1 MATAK
6 TKSVWFCKEC
16 GNESPKWMGRC
27 PACGEWNTMVE
38 ETVATGKKMTAVTVP
53 GASHKPL
60 KLSEIDSAR
69 EQRISLNNAEVD
81 RILGGGLVEGSLVL
95 IGGEPGIGKSTLSL
109 QIPLN
114 CPALKTL
121 YVTGE
126 ESARQVKLR
135 ASRIGGDDS
144 GCMIYSETLM
154 ENILEQARA
163 MMPDLMVV
171 DSVQTMFSQNV
182 ESSPGSVTQIKET
195 ASMLLRFAKETG
207 VPVILIGHIT
217 KEGSIAGPKI
227 LEHIVDVVLQFE
239 GDNRGTYRLLRSIKN
254 RFGSTSELAVFEMTG
269 KGLREVSNPSEML
282 IPMHEEGLSGVAVS
296 AMLDG
301 TRPFLIEVQS
311 LVSSAAY
318 GTPQRSA
325 TGFDVRRL
333 NMLLAVLEKRAGF
346 KLGVKDVFLNMA
358 GGLKVSDPACD
369 LAVISAVLSS
379 NFDFAIPSDICFA
392 GEIGLSGEVRPVA
405 QTDRRIIEAARLGFK
420 KIYVSSYSS
429 LEGVGNAAIEVVKVL
444 FFLFFAFC
452 EYGGA
457 TSTPLDTSLLFL
469 FAFSCLSCHSRTSH
483 DVTHKHLSDCYHLAF
498 CRSFLVLEQCD
509 VLVYLLCS
517 TCLVSLPFLLRS
529 MRRYNSVFVALAF
542 FYFSTARCF

>member
-1 MATAK
+1 MPAVK
-6 TKSVWFCKEC
+6 TKTVWFCKSC

-38 ETVATGKKMTAVTVP
+38 ETVATGKKASVADRVP
-53 GASHKPL
+53 GAGQKPL
-60 KLSEIDSAR
+60 PLSEIDSSV
-69 EQRISLNNAEVD
+69 ENRISLNNDEVD

-114 CPALKTL
+114 CPNLKTL

-135 ASRIGGDDS
+135 ASRIGGDDAN
-144 GCMIYSETLM
+144 CLIYSETLM
-154 ENILEQARA
+154 ENIIAEAKSI
-163 MMPDLMVV
+163 MPDLMVV

-195 ASMLLRFAKETG
+195 AAMLLRFAKETG

-239 GDNRGTYRLLRSIKN
+239 GDNRGAYRLLRSIKN

-311 LVSSAAY
+311 LVSTAAY

-346 KLGVKDVFLNMA
+346 KLSIKDVFLNMA

-369 LAVISAVLSS
+369 LAVIAAVLSS
-379 NFDFAIPSDICFA
+379 TFDFAIPSDVCFA
-392 GEIGLSGEVRPVA
+392 GEIGLSGEIRPVA

-420 KIYVSSYSS
+420 RVFISSFTALDG
-429 LEGVGNAAIEVVKVL
+429 LEEQGVRGIEVVKVADVPALCRAL
-444 FFLFFAFC
+444 FKA
-452 EYGGA
+452 
-457 TSTPLDTSLLFL
+457 D
-469 FAFSCLSCHSRTSH
+469 
-483 DVTHKHLSDCYHLAF
+483 
-498 CRSFLVLEQCD
+498 
-509 VLVYLLCS
+509 
-517 TCLVSLPFLLRS
+517 
-529 MRRYNSVFVALAF
+529 
-542 FYFSTARCF
+542 

>member
-1 MATAK
+1 
-6 TKSVWFCKEC
+6 
-16 GNESPKWMGRC
+16 
-27 PACGEWNTMVE
+27 MVE
-38 ETVATGKKMTAVTVP
+38 ETVAAGKKSVQASMTVP
-53 GASHKPL
+53 GSSHKPMPL
-60 KLSEIDSAR
+60 AQIDSTQ
-69 EQRISLNNAEVD
+69 ESRISLNNAEVD

-109 QIPLN
+109 QIPLHCAN
-114 CPALKTL
+114 LKTL

-135 ASRIGGDDS
+135 AARIGGDDS

-154 ENILEQARA
+154 ENIIAEARN
-163 MMPDLMVV
+163 MMPDLMIV
-171 DSVQTMFSQNV
+171 DSVQTMYSQAV

-301 TRPFLIEVQS
+301 TRPFLIEVQA

-346 KLGVKDVFLNMA
+346 KLSVKDVFLNMA

-369 LAVISAVLSS
+369 LAVICAVLSS
-379 NFDFAIPSDICFA
+379 NFDFAIPADTCFA
-392 GEIGLSGEVRPVA
+392 GEIGLSGEIRPVA

-420 KIYVSSYSS
+420 RIYVSGFSS
-429 LEGVGNAAIEVVKVL
+429 LEGIEGQGAKGIEVVKV
-444 FFLFFAFC
+444 
-452 EYGGA
+452 
-457 TSTPLDTSLLFL
+457 S
-469 FAFSCLSCHSRTSH
+469 
-483 DVTHKHLSDCYHLAF
+483 DVPAL
-498 CRSFLVLEQCD
+498 CRSLFKG
-509 VLVYLLCS
+509 
-517 TCLVSLPFLLRS
+517 
-529 MRRYNSVFVALAF
+529 
-542 FYFSTARCF
+542 

>member
-1 MATAK
+1 M
-6 TKSVWFCKEC
+6 
-16 GNESPKWMGRC
+16 
-27 PACGEWNTMVE
+27 
-38 ETVATGKKMTAVTVP
+38 ATGKKASSVSVSVP
-53 GASHKPL
+53 GSGHKPL
-60 KLSEIDSAR
+60 PLAEIDSNQ
-69 EQRISLNNAEVD
+69 ENRISLNNAEVD

-109 QIPLN
+109 QLPLN
-114 CPALKTL
+114 CPSLKTL

-126 ESARQVKLR
+126 ESAKQVKLR
-135 ASRIGGDDS
+135 AARIGGDDS

-154 ENILEQARA
+154 ENILAEARS

-239 GDNRGTYRLLRSIKN
+239 GDNRGAYRLLRSIKN

-282 IPMHEEGLSGVAVS
+282 VPMHENGLSGVAVS
-296 AMLDG
+296 AVLDG

-311 LVSSAAY
+311 LVSTAAY

-346 KLGVKDVFLNMA
+346 KLGIKDVFLNMA
-358 GGLKVSDPACD
+358 GGLKVTDPACD
-369 LAVISAVLSS
+369 LAVVCAVLSS
-379 NFDFAIPSDICFA
+379 NFDFAIPSSTCFA
-392 GEIGLSGEVRPVA
+392 GEVGLSGEIRPVA
-405 QTDRRIIEAARLGFK
+405 QTDRRVIEAARLGYR
-420 KIYVSSYSS
+420 KIYVSGFSS
-429 LEGVGNAAIEVVKVL
+429 IEMIPDGIEVIKVADIPAL
-444 FFLFFAFC
+444 
-452 EYGGA
+452 
-457 TSTPLDTSLLFL
+457 
-469 FAFSCLSCHSRTSH
+469 
-483 DVTHKHLSDCYHLAF
+483 
-498 CRSFLVLEQCD
+498 CRSLFKAD
-509 VLVYLLCS
+509 
-517 TCLVSLPFLLRS
+517 
-529 MRRYNSVFVALAF
+529 
-542 FYFSTARCF
+542 

>member
-1 MATAK
+1 
-6 TKSVWFCKEC
+6 
-16 GNESPKWMGRC
+16 
-27 PACGEWNTMVE
+27 MVE
-38 ETVATGKKMTAVTVP
+38 ETVATGKKSQTQQVNVP
-53 GASHKPL
+53 GAGHKPKPL
-60 KLSEIDSAR
+60 ADIDSSV
-69 EQRISLNNAEVD
+69 ESRISLNNGEVD

-109 QIPLN
+109 QIPLH
-114 CPALKTL
+114 CPSLKTL

-144 GCMIYSETLM
+144 NCMIYSETLM
-154 ENILEQARA
+154 ENIIAEARA
-163 MMPDLMVV
+163 MMPDLMIV

-195 ASMLLRFAKETG
+195 AAMLLRFAKETG

-239 GDNRGTYRLLRSIKN
+239 GDNRGAYRLLRSIKN

-282 IPMHEEGLSGVAVS
+282 IPMHDDGLSGVTVS

-301 TRPFLIEVQS
+301 TRPFLIEIQA

-325 TGFDVRRL
+325 TGFDVRRM

-346 KLGVKDVFLNMA
+346 KLSVKDVFLNMA
-358 GGLKVSDPACD
+358 GGLKVNDPACD

-379 NFDFAIPSDICFA
+379 NFDMPVPSDVCFC
-392 GEIGLSGEVRPVA
+392 GEVGLSGEIRPVA
-405 QTDRRIIEAARLGFK
+405 QTERRIIEASRIGFK
-420 KIYVSSYSS
+420 RIFISSFTS
-429 LEGVGNAAIEVVKVL
+429 LEGLEALPKAGIEIVKVADVPELCRKL
-444 FFLFFAFC
+444 FK
-452 EYGGA
+452 G
-457 TSTPLDTSLLFL
+457 
-469 FAFSCLSCHSRTSH
+469 
-483 DVTHKHLSDCYHLAF
+483 
-498 CRSFLVLEQCD
+498 
-509 VLVYLLCS
+509 
-517 TCLVSLPFLLRS
+517 
-529 MRRYNSVFVALAF
+529 N
-542 FYFSTARCF
+542 

>member
-1 MATAK
+1 
-6 TKSVWFCKEC
+6 
-16 GNESPKWMGRC
+16 MGRC

-38 ETVATGKKMTAVTVP
+38 ETVATGKKTGVQSVTVP
-53 GASHKPL
+53 GAGHKPMS
-60 KLSEIDSAR
+60 LSEIDSSQENR
-69 EQRISLNNAEVD
+69 VSLNNAEVD

-114 CPALKTL
+114 CPSLKTL

-126 ESARQVKLR
+126 ESAKQVKLR
-135 ASRIGGDDS
+135 AARIGGDDS
-144 GCMIYSETLM
+144 GCLIYSETMM
-154 ENILEQARA
+154 ENILAQARSI
-163 MMPDLMVV
+163 MPDLMVV

-182 ESSPGSVTQIKET
+182 ESSPGSVTQIRET
-195 ASMLLRFAKETG
+195 AAMLLRFAKETG

-217 KEGSIAGPKI
+217 KEGSIAGPKV

-239 GDNRGTYRLLRSIKN
+239 GDNRGSYRLLRSIKN

-311 LVSSAAY
+311 LVSTAAY

-369 LAVISAVLSS
+369 LAVVSAVLSS
-379 NFDFAIPSDICFA
+379 NFDFAIPSDVCFA
-392 GEIGLSGEVRPVA
+392 GEVGLSGEVRPVA
-405 QTDRRIIEAARLGFK
+405 QTDRRIIEAARLGFR
-420 KIYVSSYSS
+420 KIYVSSFSS
-429 LEGVGNAAIEVVKVL
+429 LENLPDGIEVVKV
-444 FFLFFAFC
+444 
-452 EYGGA
+452 
-457 TSTPLDTSLLFL
+457 
-469 FAFSCLSCHSRTSH
+469 
-483 DVTHKHLSDCYHLAF
+483 SDIPAL
-498 CRSFLVLEQCD
+498 CRSLFKG
-509 VLVYLLCS
+509 
-517 TCLVSLPFLLRS
+517 
-529 MRRYNSVFVALAF
+529 N
-542 FYFSTARCF
+542 

>member
-1 MATAK
+1 MAK
-6 TKSVWFCKEC
+6 VKSVWFCKSC
-16 GNESPKWMGRC
+16 GNESSKWMGRC

-38 ETVATGKKMTAVTVP
+38 ETVATGKKGAVQDMRVP
-53 GASHKPL
+53 GLSHKPVP
-60 KLSEIDSAR
+60 LSEIDSTHENR
-69 EQRISLNNAEVD
+69 VSLNNSEVD

-109 QIPLN
+109 QIPLF
-114 CPALKTL
+114 CPSLKTL

-126 ESARQVKLR
+126 ESAKQVKLR
-135 ASRIGGDDS
+135 ASRLGGDDTN
-144 GCMIYSETLM
+144 CMIYSETLM
-154 ENILEQARA
+154 ENIIEEARA
-163 MMPDLMVV
+163 ISPDLVVV

-195 ASMLLRFAKETG
+195 AAMLLRFAKETG
-207 VPVILIGHIT
+207 IPVILIGHIT

-239 GDNRGTYRLLRSIKN
+239 GDNRGSYRLLRSIKN

-269 KGLREVSNPSEML
+269 KGLREVTNPSEML

-301 TRPFLIEVQS
+301 TRPFLIEVQA

-346 KLGVKDVFLNMA
+346 KLNVKDVFLNMA

-369 LAVISAVLSS
+369 LAVICAVLSS
-379 NFDFAIPSDICFA
+379 NFDFAIPSDVCFA
-392 GEIGLSGEVRPVA
+392 GEVGLSGEIRPVS
-405 QTDRRIIEAARLGFK
+405 QTDRRVVEAARLGFR
-420 KIYVSSYSS
+420 KIYVSSYNA
-429 LEGVGNAAIEVVKVL
+429 LENLPKGIEVVKVADVPSLCRTL
-444 FFLFFAFC
+444 FK
-452 EYGGA
+452 G
-457 TSTPLDTSLLFL
+457 
-469 FAFSCLSCHSRTSH
+469 
-483 DVTHKHLSDCYHLAF
+483 
-498 CRSFLVLEQCD
+498 
-509 VLVYLLCS
+509 
-517 TCLVSLPFLLRS
+517 
-529 MRRYNSVFVALAF
+529 
-542 FYFSTARCF
+542 

>member
-1 MATAK
+1 
-6 TKSVWFCKEC
+6 
-16 GNESPKWMGRC
+16 MGRC

-38 ETVATGKKMTAVTVP
+38 ETVATGKKVPVSSVSVP
-53 GASHKPL
+53 GSGQKPMPL
-60 KLSEIDSAR
+60 AEIDSSH

-109 QIPLN
+109 QLPLN
-114 CPALKTL
+114 CPKLKTL

-135 ASRIGGDDS
+135 AARIGGDDS

-154 ENILEQARA
+154 ENIIAEARS

-171 DSVQTMFSQNV
+171 DSVQTMFSQNAD
-182 ESSPGSVTQIKET
+182 SSPGSVTQIKET
-195 ASMLLRFAKETG
+195 AAMLLRFAKETG

-239 GDNRGTYRLLRSIKN
+239 GDNRGAYRLLRSIKN

-282 IPMHEEGLSGVAVS
+282 VPMHEEGLSGVAVS

-311 LVSSAAY
+311 LVSTAAY

-346 KLGVKDVFLNMA
+346 KLGIKDVFLNMA
-358 GGLKVSDPACD
+358 GGLKVTDPACD
-369 LAVISAVLSS
+369 LAVVCAVLSS

-392 GEIGLSGEVRPVA
+392 GEVGLSGEIRPVA
-405 QTDRRIIEAARLGFK
+405 QTDRRIIEAARLGYK
-420 KIYVSSYSS
+420 KIYVSGFSNIE
-429 LEGVGNAAIEVVKVL
+429 LVPDGIEVVKVADIPAL
-444 FFLFFAFC
+444 
-452 EYGGA
+452 
-457 TSTPLDTSLLFL
+457 
-469 FAFSCLSCHSRTSH
+469 
-483 DVTHKHLSDCYHLAF
+483 
-498 CRSFLVLEQCD
+498 CRSLFKG
-509 VLVYLLCS
+509 
-517 TCLVSLPFLLRS
+517 
-529 MRRYNSVFVALAF
+529 N
-542 FYFSTARCF
+542 

>member
-1 MATAK
+1 MATLK
-6 TKSVWFCKEC
+6 TKTVWFCKSC
-16 GNESPKWMGRC
+16 GNESSKWMGRC

-38 ETVATGKKMTAVTVP
+38 ETVATGKKAGVQSLSVP
-53 GASHKPL
+53 GAGNKPMP
-60 KLSEIDSAR
+60 LSEIDSNR
-69 EQRISLNNAEVD
+69 ENRISLNNAEVD

-114 CPALKTL
+114 CPSLKTL

-135 ASRIGGDDS
+135 AARIGGDDS
-144 GCMIYSETLM
+144 GCLIYSETLM
-154 ENILEQARA
+154 ENIIAEARSI
-163 MMPDLMVV
+163 MPDLVAV

-195 ASMLLRFAKETG
+195 AAMLLRFAKETG
-207 VPVILIGHIT
+207 IPVILIGHIT

-239 GDNRGTYRLLRSIKN
+239 GDNRGSYRLLRSIKN

-301 TRPFLIEVQS
+301 TRPFLIEVQA
-311 LVSSAAY
+311 LVSTAAY

-369 LAVISAVLSS
+369 LAVVCAVLSS
-379 NFDFAIPSDICFA
+379 NFDFAIPADVCFA
-392 GEIGLSGEVRPVA
+392 GEVGLSGEVRPVA
-405 QTDRRIIEAARLGFK
+405 QTDRRIIEAARLGFR
-420 KIYVSSYSS
+420 KIYVSSFSG
-429 LEGVGNAAIEVVKVL
+429 LENIPDGIEVLKVADIPAL
-444 FFLFFAFC
+444 
-452 EYGGA
+452 
-457 TSTPLDTSLLFL
+457 
-469 FAFSCLSCHSRTSH
+469 
-483 DVTHKHLSDCYHLAF
+483 
-498 CRSFLVLEQCD
+498 CRSLFKG
-509 VLVYLLCS
+509 
-517 TCLVSLPFLLRS
+517 
-529 MRRYNSVFVALAF
+529 N
-542 FYFSTARCF
+542 

>member
-1 MATAK
+1 
-6 TKSVWFCKEC
+6 
-16 GNESPKWMGRC
+16 MGRC

-38 ETVATGKKMTAVTVP
+38 ETVATGKKVGVQSVSVP

-60 KLSEIDSAR
+60 PLSEIDSTQ
-69 EQRISLNNAEVD
+69 ENRISLNNAEMD

-114 CPALKTL
+114 CPSLKTL

-126 ESARQVKLR
+126 ESAKQVKLR
-135 ASRIGGDDS
+135 AARIGGDGS

-154 ENILEQARA
+154 ENIIAEARSI
-163 MMPDLMVV
+163 MPDLMVV
-171 DSVQTMFSQNV
+171 DSVQTMYSQNV

-195 ASMLLRFAKETG
+195 AAMLLRFAKETG

-217 KEGSIAGPKI
+217 KEGSIAGPKV

-239 GDNRGTYRLLRSIKN
+239 GDNRGSYRLLRSIKN

-301 TRPFLIEVQS
+301 TRPFLIEVQA
-311 LVSSAAY
+311 LVSTAAY

-346 KLGVKDVFLNMA
+346 KLGIKDVFLNMA

-369 LAVISAVLSS
+369 LAIVSAVLSS
-379 NFDFAIPSDICFA
+379 NFDFAIPSDVCFA
-392 GEIGLSGEVRPVA
+392 GEVGLSGEVRPVA
-405 QTDRRIIEAARLGFK
+405 QTDRRIIEAARLGFR
-420 KIYVSSYSS
+420 KIYVSNFSG
-429 LEGVGNAAIEVVKVL
+429 LDNIPDGIEVIKV
-444 FFLFFAFC
+444 
-452 EYGGA
+452 
-457 TSTPLDTSLLFL
+457 
-469 FAFSCLSCHSRTSH
+469 
-483 DVTHKHLSDCYHLAF
+483 SDIPAL
-498 CRSFLVLEQCD
+498 CRSLFKG
-509 VLVYLLCS
+509 
-517 TCLVSLPFLLRS
+517 
-529 MRRYNSVFVALAF
+529 N
-542 FYFSTARCF
+542 

>member
-1 MATAK
+1 MAAIRQK
-6 TKSVWFCKEC
+6 TVWFCTSC

-38 ETVATGKKMTAVTVP
+38 EKVATGKQGSARSSSVSVP
-53 GASHKPL
+53 GAGQKPVPL
-60 KLSEIDSAR
+60 AEIDSTA
-69 EQRISLNNAEVD
+69 ENRISLNSSEVD

-109 QIPLN
+109 QIPLHCN
-114 CPALKTL
+114 GIRTL

-135 ASRIGGDDS
+135 AARLGGDDS
-144 GCMIYSETLM
+144 NCLIYSETLM
-154 ENILEQARA
+154 ENILAEARDIS
-163 MMPDLMVV
+163 PDLMIV
-171 DSVQTMFSQNV
+171 DSVQTMYSQAI
-182 ESSPGSVTQIKET
+182 ESSPGSVSQIKET

-207 VPVILIGHIT
+207 VPVLLIGHIT

-282 IPMHEEGLSGVAVS
+282 IPMHGENLSGVAVS

-311 LVSSAAY
+311 LVSTAAY

-346 KLGVKDVFLNMA
+346 RLGVKDVFLNMA
-358 GGLKVSDPACD
+358 GGLRVSDPACD
-369 LAVISAVLSS
+369 LAVVCAVLSS
-379 NFDFAIPSDICFA
+379 NFDFAIPSWTCFA
-392 GEIGLSGEVRPVA
+392 GEVGLSGEIRPVN
-405 QTDRRIIEAARLGFK
+405 QTDRRVLEAQRLGFRQ
-420 KIYVSSYSS
+420 IYVSSFGSAENFPS
-429 LEGVGNAAIEVVKVL
+429 GIEVIRVPDIPAL
-444 FFLFFAFC
+444 
-452 EYGGA
+452 
-457 TSTPLDTSLLFL
+457 
-469 FAFSCLSCHSRTSH
+469 
-483 DVTHKHLSDCYHLAF
+483 
-498 CRSFLVLEQCD
+498 CRSLFKNDNQ
-509 VLVYLLCS
+509 
-517 TCLVSLPFLLRS
+517 
-529 MRRYNSVFVALAF
+529 
-542 FYFSTARCF
+542 

>member
-1 MATAK
+1 MK
-6 TKSVWFCKEC
+6 TKTVWFCKEC
-16 GNESPKWMGRC
+16 GNESPKWMGKC

-38 ETVATGKKMTAVTVP
+38 ETVATGKKQQASVSVP
-53 GASHKPL
+53 SSGHKPIP
-60 KLSEIDSAR
+60 LSHIESAM
-69 EQRISLNNAEVD
+69 ESRISLNNAEVD

-95 IGGEPGIGKSTLSL
+95 VGGEPGIGKSTLSL
-109 QIPLN
+109 QIPLHCAN
-114 CPALKTL
+114 LRTL

-135 ASRIGGDDS
+135 AARIGGDDS
-144 GCMIYSETLM
+144 SCMIYSETLM
-154 ENILEQARA
+154 ENIIREARE
-163 MMPDLMVV
+163 MMPDLMIV

-195 ASMLLRFAKETG
+195 AAMLLRFAKETG
-207 VPVILIGHIT
+207 IPVILIGHIT

-239 GDNRGTYRLLRSIKN
+239 GENRGTYRLLRSIKN

-311 LVSSAAY
+311 LVSTAAY

-369 LAVISAVLSS
+369 LAVVAAVLSS

-392 GEIGLSGEVRPVA
+392 GEVGLSGEIRPVA
-405 QTDRRIIEAARLGFK
+405 QTDRRVIEAARLGFR
-420 KIYVSSYSS
+420 KIYVSGYSS
-429 LEGVGNAAIEVVKVL
+429 LEGLSEQGVKGIEVVKV
-444 FFLFFAFC
+444 
-452 EYGGA
+452 G
-457 TSTPLDTSLLFL
+457 
-469 FAFSCLSCHSRTSH
+469 
-483 DVTHKHLSDCYHLAF
+483 DVPAL
-498 CRSFLVLEQCD
+498 CRSLFKGE
-509 VLVYLLCS
+509 
-517 TCLVSLPFLLRS
+517 
-529 MRRYNSVFVALAF
+529 
-542 FYFSTARCF
+542 

>member
-1 MATAK
+1 MATVK
-6 TKSVWFCKEC
+6 TKTVWFCTSC
-16 GNESPKWMGRC
+16 GNESSKWMGRC

-38 ETVATGKKMTAVTVP
+38 ETVATGKKTGVQSVVVP
-53 GASHKPL
+53 GASHKPMPL
-60 KLSEIDSAR
+60 AEIDSTN
-69 EQRISLNNAEVD
+69 ENRISLNNAEVD

-114 CPALKTL
+114 CPSLKTL

-126 ESARQVKLR
+126 ESAGQVKLR
-135 ASRIGGDDS
+135 AARIGGDDS
-144 GCMIYSETLM
+144 GCLIYSETLM
-154 ENILEQARA
+154 ENIIAEARSI
-163 MMPDLMVV
+163 MPDLMVV
-171 DSVQTMFSQNV
+171 DSVQTMYSQNV

-195 ASMLLRFAKETG
+195 AAMLLRFAKETG

-217 KEGSIAGPKI
+217 KEGSIAGPKV

-239 GDNRGTYRLLRSIKN
+239 GDNRGSYRLLRSIKN

-301 TRPFLIEVQS
+301 TRPFLIEVQA
-311 LVSSAAY
+311 LVSTAAY

-346 KLGVKDVFLNMA
+346 KLGIKDVFLNMA

-369 LAVISAVLSS
+369 LAVVAAVLSS
-379 NFDFAIPSDICFA
+379 NFDFAVPSDVCFA
-392 GEIGLSGEVRPVA
+392 GEVGLSGEVRPVA
-405 QTDRRIIEAARLGFK
+405 QTDRRIIEAARLGFR
-420 KIYVSSYSS
+420 KIYVSNFSS
-429 LEGVGNAAIEVVKVL
+429 LENVPDNIEVVKV
-444 FFLFFAFC
+444 
-452 EYGGA
+452 
-457 TSTPLDTSLLFL
+457 
-469 FAFSCLSCHSRTSH
+469 
-483 DVTHKHLSDCYHLAF
+483 SDIPAL
-498 CRSFLVLEQCD
+498 CRSLFT
-509 VLVYLLCS
+509 S
-517 TCLVSLPFLLRS
+517 
-529 MRRYNSVFVALAF
+529 
-542 FYFSTARCF
+542 

>member
-1 MATAK
+1 MATVK
-6 TKSVWFCKEC
+6 TKTLWFCKSC
-16 GNESPKWMGRC
+16 GNESAKWMGRC

-38 ETVATGKKMTAVTVP
+38 ETVATGKKAGAQSMSVP
-53 GASHKPL
+53 GAGNKPMP
-60 KLSEIDSAR
+60 LSEIDSNR
-69 EQRISLNNAEVD
+69 ENRISLNNAEVD

-114 CPALKTL
+114 CPSLKTL

-135 ASRIGGDDS
+135 AARIGGDDT
-144 GCMIYSETLM
+144 GCLIYSETLM
-154 ENILEQARA
+154 ENIIAEARSI
-163 MMPDLMVV
+163 MPDLVVV

-182 ESSPGSVTQIKET
+182 ESSPGSVTQVRET
-195 ASMLLRFAKETG
+195 AAMLLRFAKETG
-207 VPVILIGHIT
+207 IPVILIGHIT
-217 KEGSIAGPKI
+217 KEGSIAGPKV

-239 GDNRGTYRLLRSIKN
+239 GDNRGSYRLLRSIKN

-301 TRPFLIEVQS
+301 TRPFLIEVQA
-311 LVSSAAY
+311 LVSTAAY

-369 LAVISAVLSS
+369 LAVVCAVLSS
-379 NFDFAIPSDICFA
+379 NFDFAIPSDVCFA
-392 GEIGLSGEVRPVA
+392 GEVGLSGEVRPVA
-405 QTDRRIIEAARLGFK
+405 QTDRRIIEAARLGFR
-420 KIYVSSYSS
+420 KIYVSSFSG
-429 LEGVGNAAIEVVKVL
+429 LENVPDGIEVLKVADIPAL
-444 FFLFFAFC
+444 
-452 EYGGA
+452 
-457 TSTPLDTSLLFL
+457 
-469 FAFSCLSCHSRTSH
+469 
-483 DVTHKHLSDCYHLAF
+483 
-498 CRSFLVLEQCD
+498 CRSLFKG
-509 VLVYLLCS
+509 
-517 TCLVSLPFLLRS
+517 
-529 MRRYNSVFVALAF
+529 N
-542 FYFSTARCF
+542 